1 MKFPVDVHLNLIYN
15 LMTLG
20 MIFSALRF
28 HIEEFY
34 FDLVLKFCKALM
46 IGLSVLD
53 GENSLNTIEAE
64 NKDKNLVKYLL
75 KVSFYCFSFS

>member
-20 MIFSALRF
+20 MIFSTLRF

-53 GENSLNTIEAE
+53 GENSSNTIEAE